1 MIKSKRKILRSG
13 MKKAGKPLTNFVAF
27 MLFYGIFV
35 SQVLAENTSAET
47 EDLTGFTLEM
57 ITVTAKVPDWWGT
70 EASQSVSVITR
81 EDIEKKQA
89 KSVED
94 IIFSETGMSRNVDAM
109 GRVTVSIRGAEPRHT
124 LILIDGHPVMGD
136 FAKYSG
142 QGDELQRLGIENVER
157 IEIIRGASSARYGT
171 DAIGGVVNV
180 ITRKPAQSAGMQANL
195 EGRRIKGDGDL
206 LPYPNFFLRADS
218 GRMGKLRA
226 SVYGGKREVMPV
238 YSKALFH
245 GGINTTAAIRNSLR
259 HYGDIKNIG
268 VLATYDMDDKNKID
282 VGIDRTNEEMNRF
295 VKHSDD
301 TPDPVINYRRHVNR
315 NTYRVSYTGN
325 NGGSTDWQ
333 VDMDYARMR
342 EHDITLSSVAAYSQ
356 YEGKNTLGYLDH
368 ILHSQWDIRANANT
382 RLNDKHFLTYG
393 VGFSKEDGE
402 GSRLKSAK
410 NTKTRYIDPWD
421 YDKNLHSDKGISEPR
436 SNIYDY
442 AMYLDEKGIPQ
453 YDQAYELYGYK
464 NADGKSVVPAYTYQ
478 DYTDSVDDENRI
490 AAFAQQLRDENPSLQ
505 IADEWGEFPDDDI
518 VMRRY
523 YDAKILKWHGKTFLE
538 EAENRR
544 NRQAI
549 GRAEINKQHFFVQDK
564 WQIRKD
570 TLLTPILRLDHS
582 NLFGSNM
589 SFNMGITHTIGE
601 SDKQRFKANIGTGYA
616 EPGMGELYYNW
627 EMYAGMPYDLGIG
640 KLGAYWFGNPN
651 LKPEKSLNFDLGF
664 ETERGRTATRV
675 NVFHNRIKDYMTT
688 YFTGKLMNFYPDAGV
703 HTWITP
709 PDMIYS
715 FKNIGKA
722 EITGME
728 AEVSHRFDDNWSG
741 KMGYTYLHAVN
752 KSDPDMP
759 RQLLN
764 KPRHKIDIG
773 ITYDN
778 KKAGWRASLWGD
790 YYIHML
796 DSNTI
801 ANNGNYVHNDIGDGQ
816 PVYKF
821 AEKGK
826 QTYQQKTFGIWNFLI
841 QKKLN
846 KDSIVYAGI
855 DNLFNHRDDDQAVQE
870 RVYKFGVNMK
880 FGTVAQG
887 VDGKDADLKETPVS
901 GEPWFIKAPFDLNKP
916 EGVALIGGYRMRWN
930 TFEGKQKP
938 AEARVTSESSI
949 GSAYKNYLEKAEHGF
964 EQYFRLGLDARIGK
978 YTNVTILGS
987 ASSASGVDTMQDVAG
1002 SKGLNHQRLEVAEL
1016 MQHANKWDFSLG
1028 RLTEPMG
1035 VTGYWFGKEYDGG
1048 RAVWTSGK
1056 NQVRLGYGSFSSSTG
1071 INDSAYTHAT
1081 TQVFMRPPTKHEWLG
1096 QDQPENYALHGEY
1109 SDMTVQTPGFESLY
1123 QKLVKAGSLEEE
1135 KKVID
1140 AYMAIIKKDNPSLYE
1155 DLSKHSGQYY
1165 MNSYIWRKVTVK
1177 DDAGN
1182 VVKEFITTDVPV
1194 VYVKDTSFDKEK
1206 IQQTGEEAW
1215 QHIMALTGEHV
1226 EEWDDYIQDSALIH
1240 EGSYHI
1246 TSAFYG
1252 YGAYTGKEVLED
1264 LGAVHKGKRYAGFP
1278 ANKMKAGEIK
1288 FLMPAE
1294 AKNRAVS
1301 SLWNRDTAW
1310 LPVYKKLPNGNGLQ
1324 GYKAASISPI
1334 AKRVLFWL
1342 AGDMWKP
1349 EDGSTLPL
1357 HLLGK
1362 EGYWI
1367 SQLGR
1372 VLVQD
1377 RVPSIDTTA
1386 FIQAKHQ
1393 FGDMF
1398 GVQAWYLRSMPGDVH
1413 NFVHAKGNS
1422 NEVKTFDR
1430 LANVI
1435 GIGARYRFGRN
1446 ASLAFDYGQN
1456 RTNFGRYMNGH
1467 TIYQHESGTSNFG
1480 ILGRKSGGTPHFW
1493 TVRFDLGNSDMGIP
1507 GSWNAFVD
1515 YKYFQHGSFFGGNGT
1530 ESVPDRYLDGIRS
1543 FTIGVGYVPTK
1554 NLLLEAFYTFDAKG
1568 ISKRDTLYG
1577 NEKFTLGDYTRVQ
1590 ATYRF

>member
-1 MIKSKRKILRSG
+1 
-13 MKKAGKPLTNFVAF
+13 
-27 MLFYGIFV
+27 MLCSTFLPQAQAEEISPPVG
-35 SQVLAENTSAET
+35 QAEN
-47 EDLTGFTLEM
+47 LTGFTLEM
-57 ITVTAKVPDWWGT
+57 ITVKAAIPEWWGKK
-70 EASQSVSVITR
+70 ASQSVSVITK

-124 LILIDGHPVMGD
+124 LILVDGQPVMGD

-142 QGDELQRLGIENVER
+142 QGDELQRLGTENVER
-157 IEIIRGASSARYGT
+157 IEIIRGASSARHGA
-171 DAIGGVVNV
+171 DAIGGVVNI
-180 ITRKPAQSAGMQANL
+180 ITRKPPRLSGMQVNL
-195 EGRRIKGDGDL
+195 EGRRIRGDGDM
-206 LPYPNFFLRADS
+206 LPYLNFFLRADS
-218 GRMGKLRA
+218 GQMGKLRT
-226 SVYGGKREVMPV
+226 SVYSGKREIMPV
-238 YSKALFH
+238 YSEAFFH
-245 GGINTTAAIRNSLR
+245 GGINMTEAIRNSLR

-268 VLATYDMDDKNKID
+268 VLTTYDMDDRNKID
-282 VGIDRTNEEMNRF
+282 IGIDRTNEEMKRF

-301 TPDPVINYRRHVNR
+301 SPDPVINYRRHVDR
-315 NTYRVSYTGN
+315 NTYRVSYKGN

-342 EHDITLSSVAAYSQ
+342 EDDITLSSIAAYSP

-368 ILHSQWDIRANANT
+368 ILHSQWNIRANANT
-382 RLNDKHFLTYG
+382 RLTDKHLLTYG
-393 VGFSKEDGE
+393 LGFSKENGE

-410 NTKTRYIDPWD
+410 NIRTRHIDPWD
-421 YDKNLHSDKGISEPR
+421 YDKNLHSDKGVGMPK

-464 NADGKSVVPAYTYQ
+464 NGDGKSVTPAYTYQ
-478 DYTDSVDDENRI
+478 DYRDNVDDENRI

-505 IADEWGEFPDDDI
+505 VEDEWGELPDDDI

-523 YDAKILKWHGKTFLE
+523 YDAKILQWHGKKFME
-538 EAENRR
+538 ESESRR

-549 GRAEINKQHFFVQDK
+549 GRAQINKQHFFVQDT
-564 WQIRKD
+564 WQIGKG
-570 TLLTPILRLDHS
+570 TLLTPILRLDRS
-582 NLFGSNM
+582 NLFGSNV
-589 SFNMGITHTIGE
+589 SFNLGLTHAIGG

-640 KLGAYWFGNPN
+640 KLGYYWFGNPN
-651 LKPEKSLNFDLGF
+651 LKPEKSFNFDMGF
-664 ETERGRTATRV
+664 EAERGKTATRV
-675 NVFHNRIKDYMTT
+675 NVFYNRIKDYMTT

-703 HTWITP
+703 NTWITP

-722 EITGME
+722 EITGLE
-728 AEVSHRFDDNWSG
+728 AEVSHHFNDNWSG

-759 RQLLN
+759 GQLLN
-764 KPRHKIDIG
+764 KPQHKIDIG

-816 PVYKF
+816 PIYKF
-821 AEKGK
+821 AEKGR
-826 QTYQQKTFGIWNFLI
+826 QTYQQKTFGIWNLLI

-846 KDSIVYAGI
+846 KDSIIYAGI

-887 VDGKDADLKETPVS
+887 ADCKNTDLKEMSATDDQ
-901 GEPWFIKAPFDLNKP
+901 WFIKAPFDLKRP
-916 EGVALIGGYRMRWN
+916 EGVALFGDYRARWN
-930 TFEGKQKP
+930 TFNGKQKP
-938 AEARVTSESSI
+938 AEARVTTVSSV

-964 EQYFRLGLDARIGK
+964 EQRFRLGLDARIGK
-978 YTNVTILGS
+978 RTNVTILGS
-987 ASSASGVDTMQDVAG
+987 TSGVSGVDTIQDVAA
-1002 SKGLNHQRLEVAEL
+1002 SKGLNCQRLEVAEL
-1016 MQHANKWDFSLG
+1016 VQHANKWDFSLG

-1056 NQVRLGYGSFSSSTG
+1056 DQLRLGYGNFGSSTG
-1071 INDSAYTHAT
+1071 INDSAYTHVT

-1096 QDQPENYALHGEY
+1096 QDQPENYALYGEY

-1140 AYMAIIKKDNPSLYE
+1140 TYMEVIKKDNPSLYE
-1155 DLSKHSGQYY
+1155 KLSKRSGQYY
-1165 MNSYIWRKVTVK
+1165 MNSHIWRKVTVK
-1177 DDAGN
+1177 DDGGN
-1182 VVKEFITTDVPV
+1182 IVKEFITTDVPIV
-1194 VYVKDTSFDKEK
+1194 HVKNTSFDKGK

-1215 QHIMALTGEHV
+1215 QHIMALAGEHG
-1226 EEWDDYIQDSALIH
+1226 EEWDDYIQDSALLH

-1252 YGAYTGKEVLED
+1252 YGTYTGKEVLED
-1264 LGAVHKGKRYAGFP
+1264 LGADHKGKRYAGLP
-1278 ANKMKAGEIK
+1278 VNKLKAGDIK
-1288 FLMPAE
+1288 HLTPTE
-1294 AKNRAVS
+1294 AKNRAMS

-1310 LPVYKKLPNGNGLQ
+1310 LPVYKNLPNGKGIQ

-1349 EDGSTLPL
+1349 EDDSQLPL
-1357 HLLGK
+1357 HILGK

-1367 SQLGR
+1367 SQMGR

-1377 RVPSIDTTA
+1377 RIPSVDKAA
-1386 FIQAKHQ
+1386 FVQAKHQ
-1393 FGDMF
+1393 FDDTF
-1398 GVQAWYLRSMPGDVH
+1398 GVQVWYLRSVSDNVH
-1413 NFVHAKGNS
+1413 NFVYARGESNQAKAFNQ
-1422 NEVKTFDR
+1422 

-1446 ASLAFDYGQN
+1446 ATLSFDYGQN
-1456 RTNFGRYMNGH
+1456 RTDFGRCMNGR
-1467 TIYQHESGTSNFG
+1467 TIYQHESGTANFG
-1480 ILGRKSGGTPHFW
+1480 ISGRECGSTPYFW
-1493 TVRFDLGNSDMGIP
+1493 TVRFDLGHSDMKIP
-1507 GSWNAFVD
+1507 GSWNAFAD
-1515 YKYFQHGSFFGGNGT
+1515 YKYFQHGSFCGGNGT

-1543 FTIGVGYVPTK
+1543 FTIGAGYVPAK

-1568 ISKRDTLYG
+1568 IGKRDTLYG
-1577 NEKFTLGDYTRVQ
+1577 SEKFTLGDYARIQ